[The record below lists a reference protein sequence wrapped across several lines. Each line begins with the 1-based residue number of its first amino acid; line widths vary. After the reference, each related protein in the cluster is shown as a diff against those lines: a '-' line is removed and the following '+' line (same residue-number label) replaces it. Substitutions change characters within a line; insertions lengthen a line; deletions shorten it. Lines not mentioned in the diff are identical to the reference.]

1 MIDSNFIKNTAIN
14 ISNVSRETLKELDEY
29 GKQIISKNK
38 DINLISSSTE
48 KSINIRH
55 ILDSAQT
62 IDFINNIKLMTCT
75 DLGSGAGL
83 PGIVLAILMK
93 PKKPQFKVI
102 LYEKSFHKSKFLT
115 DMSKKFNLNTEVY
128 QKNIFDEKNLSTDVI
143 ICRAFKPLP
152 IIFEIAQK
160 NFKSFKYIIIFLGK
174 SGKKILNEA
183 LKIWKFDY
191 EEKKSLT
198 NDESIVIKIS
208 NLKKKMGKKI
218 ISNIN
223 QKVEAG
229 EKTSLNNLA
238 ALRKKNG

>member
-1 MIDSNFIKNTAIN
+1 LIDSNFIKNTAIN

-102 LYEKSFHKSKFLT
+102 LYEKSFHKSKFLI
-115 DMSKKFNLNTEVY
+115 DMSKKFNLNTEVH
-128 QKNIFDEKNLSTDVI
+128 QKNIFEEKNLSTDVI
-143 ICRAFKPLP
+143 ISRAFKPLP
-152 IIFEIAQK
+152 IIFEIAKK
-160 NFKSFKYIIIFLGK
+160 NFKSFKFIILFLGK
-174 SGKKILNEA
+174 SGRKILNEA
-183 LKIWKFDY
+183 LESWKFDY

-198 NDESIVIKIS
+198 NPDSIIIKVS
-208 NLKKKMGKKI
+208 N
-218 ISNIN
+218 
-223 QKVEAG
+223 
-229 EKTSLNNLA
+229 
-238 ALRKKNG
+238 LRKKNG